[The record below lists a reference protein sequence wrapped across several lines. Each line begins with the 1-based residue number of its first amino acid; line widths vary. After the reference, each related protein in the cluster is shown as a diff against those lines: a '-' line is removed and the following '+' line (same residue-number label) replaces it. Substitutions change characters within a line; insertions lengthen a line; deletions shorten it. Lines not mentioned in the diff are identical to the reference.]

1 MGNAAGLP
9 VITVFRLTRAWNII
23 ILAVAQYAAAG
34 FLIGI
39 STLADPWLV
48 VLSVST
54 GLIAASGYVINDYFD
69 VKIDL
74 INKPDRVLVGTELS
88 RRKAIVLH
96 SFLAGAGVL
105 AGLAVDWK
113 LAAINGFSAT
123 LLWWYSAQLKRDPF
137 VGNLAIALL
146 TGLSLMVLYVL
157 YPSAGREVL
166 YYAVFAFSVTMVRE
180 AVKDM
185 EDVRGDQAFGCRT
198 LPIVWGI
205 AKTKVYTAFLI
216 LMLMSA
222 IVLVHVRYMP
232 LPVPYFL
239 ALVFLPLGFFTW
251 RLMRAD
257 TIREYERLS
266 RWCKYIM
273 LLGITSMAAL

>member
-1 MGNAAGLP
+1 MGNVTGLP
-9 VITVFRLTRAWNII
+9 VITVLRLTRAWNLI
-23 ILAVAQYAAAG
+23 ILAAAQYAAAG
-34 FLIGI
+34 FLIGVDK
-39 STLADPWLV
+39 LADPWLV
-48 VLSVST
+48 VLVVST
-54 GLIAASGYVINDYFD
+54 GLVAASGYVINDYFD
-69 VKIDL
+69 IKIDL

-88 RRKAIVLH
+88 RRKAIALH

-105 AGLAVDWK
+105 AGLLVDWK
-113 LAAINGFSAT
+113 LALINGFSAT
-123 LLWWYSAQLKRDPF
+123 LLWWYSARLKREAF
-137 VGNLAIALL
+137 FGNLAIALL
-146 TGLSLMVLYVL
+146 TGLSLLVLYVL
-157 YPSAGREVL
+157 YPDAGRAVG

-205 AKTKVYTAFLI
+205 AKTKFYTASLV
-216 LMLMSA
+216 LLLLGA
-222 IVLVHVRYMP
+222 IVLVHVRFMP

-239 ALVFLPLGFFTW
+239 AMIFLPLGFFTW

-273 LLGITSMAAL
+273 LLGIASMAAI